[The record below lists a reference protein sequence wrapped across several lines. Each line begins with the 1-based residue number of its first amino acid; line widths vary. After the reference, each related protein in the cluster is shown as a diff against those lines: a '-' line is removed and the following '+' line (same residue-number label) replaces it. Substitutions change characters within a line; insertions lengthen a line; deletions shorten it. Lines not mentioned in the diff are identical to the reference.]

1 MKTSL
6 YAVLCLVVRAF
17 ALSFAIGLLLTLPGV
32 LTAAQ
37 GTSDATTKLY
47 VLIYLGVCAIGAAVL
62 WLNPG
67 IVARLASTRA
77 AHEPFE
83 ASVDAVDLQ
92 RIAYA
97 VVGAWFTLS
106 AIGTLAWTALRVAMA
121 QRLSANYG
129 VAPDYDASSLVGP
142 AVTFAAGIALA
153 LGSGGLA
160 RLTRA
165 ARYASPA
172 PKSAASDEAA

>member
-6 YAVLCLVVRAF
+6 YTVLCLVVRGF

-32 LTAAQ
+32 LGAAQ
-37 GTSDATTKLY
+37 GAPDATTKLY
-47 VLIYLGVCAIGAAVL
+47 VLIYLGVCAVGVFVL
-62 WLNPG
+62 WLYPG
-67 IVARLASTRA
+67 VVARLASTRA

-83 ASVDAVDLQ
+83 SSVDAIDLQ

-97 VVGAWFTLS
+97 VVGAWFALS
-106 AIGTLAWTALRVAMA
+106 AIGTLAWTVLRIAMA
-121 QRLSANYG
+121 QRLSASYG
-129 VAPDYDASSLVGP
+129 GTSDYGWDAVVGP
-142 AVTFAAGIALA
+142 AVTFMAGIALA

-172 PKSAASDEAA
+172 PKPAPDEAA

>member
-6 YAVLCLVVRAF
+6 YTVLCLVVRGF
-17 ALSFAIGLLLTLPGV
+17 ALSFLIGLLTTLPGV
-32 LTAAQ
+32 LAAAS
-37 GTSDATTKLY
+37 GTPDATTKLY
-47 VLIYLGVCAIGAAVL
+47 VLVYLGVCAIGAFAL
-62 WLNPG
+62 WLYPG
-67 IVARLASTRA
+67 LVARLASSRA

-83 ASVDAVDLQ
+83 SSVGAIDLQ

-97 VVGAWFTLS
+97 VVGAWFALS
-106 AIGTLAWTALRVAMA
+106 AIGTLAWTVLRIAMA
-121 QRLSANYG
+121 QRMSANYG
-129 VAPDYDASSLVGP
+129 VAPDYGWDALVAP

-160 RLTRA
+160 RLARS

-172 PKSAASDEAA
+172 PQPAAGGES